1 MTLRSRNIA
10 RFYIEDSYLKCLCRT
25 WTQLRNSTTK
35 AFLIVGNLGLVNA
48 WSLKPL
54 ADCPANA
61 LFLDS
66 YYAAN
71 DGTPVKISNT
81 FCIFEN
87 HAGSIIW
94 RHTEFSIPGEVV
106 SDIIVVCCCCYYY
119 CHIV

>member
-1 MTLRSRNIA
+1 MDPTEEWYYQN
-10 RFYIEDSYLKCLCRT
+10 FFDSGEFGFGQC
-25 WTQLRNSTTK
+25 
-35 AFLIVGNLGLVNA
+35 V

-54 ADCPANA
+54 ADCPTNA
-61 LFLDS
+61 VFLDS

-87 HAGSIIW
+87 HVGSIIW